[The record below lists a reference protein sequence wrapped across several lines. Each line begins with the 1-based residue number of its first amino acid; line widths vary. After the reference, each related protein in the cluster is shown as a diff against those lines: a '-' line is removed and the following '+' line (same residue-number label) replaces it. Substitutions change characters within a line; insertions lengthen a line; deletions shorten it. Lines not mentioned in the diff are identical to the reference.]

1 MPVNSSQA
9 NSRKCQQRVIDA
21 QIRALVESVR
31 KSVRTLKLHRNALAP
46 ISSLPTEVITTIFS
60 FLRASSSFAGNCLA
74 WLRVAHVCHR
84 WREIALNQ
92 PLLWSH
98 VDFTTLTLTGA
109 AEMLSRA
116 KMVPLHLEARV
127 PVGRWDDSRF
137 SAFQN
142 ELHARISHICHLAIS
157 AEPSRLHRTLEGLT
171 SPAPTLEYL
180 SLSVELAGYVSGAI
194 GGRGFVPLPDTLFDG
209 TTPKLSSLELR
220 NCNINWKSLLLR
232 GLKHLDIRM
241 SSELPSLSVWL
252 DALDGMPQLKTLV
265 LHSASPIPLIPL
277 NVERTITL
285 PFLTYLDI
293 FDSVES
299 CGLALAHLVLPALA
313 CLCVAAN
320 SRYPEGSDMQKL
332 LPYVTRHAHG
342 PQDTQPLQSMRI
354 CGERNCVDIVAWLA
368 PDIDVK
374 VDIPRA
380 LLAATR
386 SARLMLTI
394 DDWSFP
400 NTRTDNEVLDAV
412 MAALPLDGLVTL
424 TARYRTQ
431 FYEEFWLRHAP
442 RWPLLQH
449 VRLAPCAAHGFRE
462 MVLQDNCEWERPL
475 FPSLTRLDLIDN
487 SALSERRTLRLC
499 GALMKRV
506 EQGIP
511 LEVLNLRECI
521 ATDHAV
527 RLLDEIVVDVL
538 GPEQTFKTRAQIFS
552 TWDSGARGYFVR
564 DYNSELEDYEEG
576 DSDTDSEDQDSEDWG
591 IYYENDS
598 SDVPV
603 PFWGIDS
610 EEDQISP

>member
-1 MPVNSSQA
+1 MPVTSSQA
-9 NSRKCQQRVIDA
+9 NSRKYQQRVIDA

-31 KSVRTLKLHRNALAP
+31 TLKLRRNALAP
-46 ISSLPTEVITTIFS
+46 ISSLPTEVVTTIFS
-60 FLRASSSFAGNCLA
+60 FLRVPRASSSFAGNCLA

-127 PVGRWDDSRF
+127 PVGCWDDSRF

-142 ELHARISHICHLAIS
+142 ELYARISHICHLVIS
-157 AEPSRLHRTLEGLT
+157 AEPSHLHRTLERLT

-180 SLSVELAGYVSGAI
+180 SLSVELTRYESGTI

-209 TTPKLSSLELR
+209 TAPKLSSLELR
-220 NCNINWKSLLLR
+220 NCNINWKSPLLR
-232 GLKHLDIRM
+232 GLKHLDIRIP
-241 SSELPSLSVWL
+241 SELPSLSVCL
-252 DALDGMPQLKTLV
+252 DALDGMLQLKTLV
-265 LHSASPIPLIPL
+265 LHSASIAPLIPL
-277 NVERTITL
+277 NVERTVTL

-293 FDSVES
+293 AASVES
-299 CGLALAHLVLPALA
+299 CGLALVHLVLPALT
-313 CLCVAAN
+313 CLCVAAS
-320 SRYPEGSDMQKL
+320 SRYPQGSDLQKL
-332 LPYVTRHAHG
+332 LPYVARHAHG

-354 CGERNCVDIVAWLA
+354 CGERNSVDIVAWLA
-368 PDIDVK
+368 PDIDAK
-374 VDIPRA
+374 VDVPLA

-386 SARLMLTI
+386 SPRLVLII
-394 DDWSFP
+394 DDWSIP
-400 NTRTDNEVLDAV
+400 PRTHNEVLDAA
-412 MAALPLDGLVTL
+412 MAALPLDGLMTL

-442 RWPLLQH
+442 RWPLLQRM
-449 VRLAPCAAHGFRE
+449 RLGPRAAHGFRE

-475 FPSLTRLDLIDN
+475 LPSLTKLDLIDN
-487 SALSERRTLRLC
+487 SALSGRRTLRLC

-511 LEVLNLRECI
+511 LEVLNLREYI

-527 RLLDEIVVDVL
+527 RLLGEIVVDVSVL
-538 GPEQTFKTRAQIFS
+538 CRSATSR
-552 TWDSGARGYFVR
+552 DSQDDRRTMGV
-564 DYNSELEDYEEG
+564 
-576 DSDTDSEDQDSEDWG
+576 SDHKR
-591 IYYENDS
+591 
-598 SDVPV
+598 P
-603 PFWGIDS
+603 
-610 EEDQISP
+610 